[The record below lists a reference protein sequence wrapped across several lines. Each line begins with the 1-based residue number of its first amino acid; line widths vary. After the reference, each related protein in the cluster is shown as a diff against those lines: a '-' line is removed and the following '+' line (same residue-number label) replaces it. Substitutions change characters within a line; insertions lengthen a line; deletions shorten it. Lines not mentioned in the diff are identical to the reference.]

1 MSLPS
6 RIYIFIL
13 ALILFLFITRSSC
26 GAGLLFNSNDQL
38 IANRTS
44 LDLFDGKKIKFN
56 NDFSIE
62 FELSVWDDKKF
73 GYILRLI
80 DKNAREYSLVFV
92 NFMDSRNFA
101 HISFNCIGK
110 ASPLLIPINKNS
122 LGKGKWINIKISFS
136 TKFDN
141 ITLRINENEYT
152 IDNAEL
158 ANPGYYQFVYGL
170 YGTNLDVPQIAVKNI
185 EIKKTGKV
193 KYFFPLNESGG
204 SVAHDKI
211 KGEKGKVSNP
221 IWIINKH
228 HRWNFKTYFPADIM
242 AGITFDTLRQSID
255 IYNKDSVC
263 SFNISTEKTSCQEYT
278 NPIPFI
284 TKSGG
289 AILNNKTRQT
299 FVYTLGDIT
308 KDTPSIT
315 VKEQNSLKWEKSLL
329 STLDNRLHHH
339 NIFFDNNDD
348 LYVFGG
354 YGNFSYSNKLYK
366 YDKISQD
373 FTLVKL
379 TGDTITPRFFS
390 AQGAGR
396 DSNEILIF
404 GGFGNESG
412 HQEMGGRNLYDLYSI
427 NIKDKTIK
435 KLWTTTSKNEHFVPC
450 NNLILDKDK
459 SHFYA
464 LCYPHHLPK
473 TNLQLYK
480 FSLND
485 GHYSIVSDTI
495 SITSEK
501 IESAAFLFFNNL
513 TQEFYIVI
521 REYIRGMQS
530 DIRIYSLSAPPVN
543 YVELNQTKYNS
554 HITLWIIICGII
566 GSIVVLL
573 FLYGKG
579 KKYSAEDRQPQK
591 VENIQVARKVPIT
604 TNAIYLFGTFEAYDK
619 NGYDITHRFSNRIK
633 QMFSLVLLHTFDSK
647 MGISTQELTS
657 AMWPDKSA
665 QEAKNNRGVTTN
677 HLRSI
682 LKDME
687 GVELLYGDSLWSL
700 QTSHPFYCDYLTALD
715 ILTNPNDDNINT
727 LPEITSSGSLL
738 YNMDWQWLENYKIN
752 FEEKLT
758 KILLSRL
765 PALYEK
771 FQHAEV
777 LKYVDSL
784 NHIAPY
790 NEDILRYRIKA
801 MVKLGKVEQAQ
812 NYFQRFT
819 SEFQKTFG
827 EPYPLKYEQILKG

>member
-6 RIYIFIL
+6 RINRFIL
-13 ALILFLFITRSSC
+13 VLILFLYATNPIH

-44 LDLFDGKKIKFN
+44 LDLFDGKKVKLS

-62 FELSVWDDKKF
+62 FELSIWDDKKF

-80 DKNAREYSLVFV
+80 DENAREYSLVFV

-101 HISFNCIGK
+101 YISFNCTGK
-110 ASPLLIPINKNS
+110 ASPLLIPINKSS
-122 LGKGKWINIKISFS
+122 LGKGNWINIKISFS
-136 TKFDN
+136 TEQDN
-141 ITLRINENEYT
+141 VTLRVNENEYT
-152 IDNAEL
+152 IENAEL

-170 YGTNLDVPQIAVKNI
+170 YGTNLDVPLIAVKNI
-185 EIKKTGKV
+185 EIKEADKV
-193 KYFFPLNESGG
+193 KYFFPLNESEGTA
-204 SVAHDKI
+204 VHDKI
-211 KGEKGKVSNP
+211 KGKRGKVSNP
-221 IWIINKH
+221 VWIINKH
-228 HRWNFKTYFPADIM
+228 YRWNFKTDFPADIM
-242 AGITFDTLRQSID
+242 AGITFDTLHQSID
-255 IYNKDSVC
+255 IYNKDSIC
-263 SFNISTEKTSCQEYT
+263 SFNISTEKISCQKYT
-278 NPIPFI
+278 NPIPFTI
-284 TKSGG
+284 KSGG
-289 AILNNKTRQT
+289 AILNNKTHQT
-299 FVYTLGDIT
+299 FIYTLGDIT
-308 KDTPSIT
+308 KDVPSII
-315 VKEQNSLKWEKSLL
+315 VKEQNSLKWEKFLP

-339 NIFFDNNDD
+339 NIFFDSNNN

-366 YDKISQD
+366 YDNISQD
-373 FTLVKL
+373 FTPVKL

-390 AQGAGR
+390 AGGVGR

-435 KLWTTTSKNEHFVPC
+435 KLWTTTSESEHFVPC

-480 FSLND
+480 FNLSD

-513 TQEFYIVI
+513 TQEFYTVI
-521 REYIRGMQS
+521 REYTRGMKS
-530 DIRIYSLSAPPVN
+530 DIRIYSLSAPPVS
-543 YVELNQTKYNS
+543 YVELSQTKHNS
-554 HITLWIIICGII
+554 HTILWIIMLGAVGGII
-566 GSIVVLL
+566 VLL
-573 FLYGKG
+573 FFHRKRR
-579 KKYSAEDRQPQK
+579 KHSAENKQPQK
-591 VENIQVARKVPIT
+591 IEDIQIARKAPIT
-604 TNAIYLFGTFEAYDK
+604 KNAIYLFGTFEAYDK
-619 NGYDITHRFSNRIK
+619 NGYNITHRFSNRIK
-633 QMFSLVLLHTFDSK
+633 QMFTLVLLHTLDSK
-647 MGISTQELTS
+647 KGISTQELTS

-677 HLRSI
+677 HLRNI
-682 LKDME
+682 LKDIE

-700 QTSHPFYCDYLTALD
+700 QITDPFYCDYLMALD
-715 ILTNPNDDNINT
+715 ILTNPNDDNIST
-727 LPEITSSGSLL
+727 LLEITSSGSLL
-738 YNMDWQWLENYKIN
+738 YNVDWQWLENYKIH

-765 PALYEK
+765 PALYEEL
-771 FQHAEV
+771 QYMEV

-784 NHIAPY
+784 SHITPY
-790 NEDILRYRIKA
+790 NEEILRFRVKA
-801 MVKLGKVEQAQ
+801 MVKLGRAEQAQ
-812 NYFQRFT
+812 NYFQRFA